1 MSDCA
6 IKFDDN
12 NLSRY
17 HCIFGLREGN
27 WMVQD
32 GDGQSQSTNGT
43 WLFVEDFFEV
53 HNEMIFKVGESTF
66 KTELS
71 YVNS

>member
-1 MSDCA
+1 MSDCG

-17 HCIFGLREGN
+17 HCIISLKDN
-27 WMVQD
+27 WIISD
-32 GDGQSQSTNGT
+32 GDGLSQSTNGT

-66 KTELS
+66 KSELS
-71 YVNS
+71 YANS